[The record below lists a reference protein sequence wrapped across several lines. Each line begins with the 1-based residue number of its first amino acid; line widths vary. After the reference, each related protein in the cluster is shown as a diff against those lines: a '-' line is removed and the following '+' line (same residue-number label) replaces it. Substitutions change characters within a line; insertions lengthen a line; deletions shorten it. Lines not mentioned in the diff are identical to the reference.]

1 VKNGGTPFQHEK
13 FGDFPEKNEKLA
25 RFQHQTCCESWLK
38 LLDGEN
44 VWKNISFKK
53 PGVAG
58 VG

>member
-1 VKNGGTPFQHEK
+1 MEGLHISMKNSDILQK
-13 FGDFPEKNEKLA
+13 KNEKLA

-38 LLDGEN
+38 LPLDGEN
-44 VWKNISFKK
+44 AWKNISFKK